1 MAVDLTLLPSVTPVL
16 HYDDPEAALRWLVDT
31 LGMTESWVSRAPDGS
46 LQHAEVRWRSG
57 FVSLNY
63 ARGEYGA
70 SRGATVSMT
79 IETDAEVDALYER
92 AVDSGAR
99 IVRPVGESGYHFYS
113 FSVQD
118 PEGNR
123 WEVGTD
129 GRLQEL
135 REQQSGGP

>member
-1 MAVDLTLLPSVTPVL
+1 
-16 HYDDPEAALRWLVDT
+16 
-31 LGMTESWVSRAPDGS
+31 
-46 LQHAEVRWRSG
+46 
-57 FVSLNY
+57 
-63 ARGEYGA
+63 
-70 SRGATVSMT
+70 MT
-79 IETDAEVDALYER
+79 IETKAEVDALYER
-92 AVDSGAR
+92 AVDAGSR

-135 REQQSGGP
+135 RDQQSGGT